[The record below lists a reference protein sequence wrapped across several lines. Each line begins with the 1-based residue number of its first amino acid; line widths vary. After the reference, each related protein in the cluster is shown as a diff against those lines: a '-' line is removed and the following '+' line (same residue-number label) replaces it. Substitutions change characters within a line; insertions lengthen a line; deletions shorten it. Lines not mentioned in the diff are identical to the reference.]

1 MVWKKQ
7 SVGIDMAKLSFVAC
21 VCKRAEGMDEE
32 LILSEVKKFTNDKKG
47 FNQFL
52 KWVSKQIDKKVSVN
66 YAMEATGIYYEELAY
81 HLHTLGKRV
90 SVLLPNKVAHFIKSL
105 NIKSKTDDIDAGAI
119 ALMSCER
126 ILHEWVPPLP
136 LFKKLRSLTRAY
148 QSLQSDK
155 VQTVNRLSQMKCGFE
170 PLKEVVQIHEK
181 TIKNIEKDL
190 AKLLK
195 LMKGTLKS
203 DKDIWAKVEN
213 LLTIPGVG
221 FITVALTLGETL
233 GFVMIKNQRQ
243 LVSYCGFD
251 VIKRESG
258 TSIKGRTKIS
268 KKGNSRLRA
277 TMYMPSMTAIRYN
290 PKMKEVYE
298 RINIGKSVK
307 SIGLVAVQRRLL
319 VLMYSLWKKNEF
331 YVEEYG
337 NEKIS
342 DIHEEEVP
350 SSSSTRRVETASCEE
365 KVDGAKKHPST
376 QNEHLHNHLSEV
388 LLHQEQIS

>member
-7 SVGIDMAKLSFVAC
+7 SVGIDMAKLTFVAC
-21 VCKRAEGMDEE
+21 VCKRAECSHEE
-32 LILSEVKKFTNDKKG
+32 LILSEAKTFTNDKKG
-47 FNQFL
+47 FNQLL
-52 KWVSKQIDKKVSVN
+52 KWVGKQIDKKVSVN

-81 HLHTLGKRV
+81 HLHNLGKRV
-90 SVLLPNKVAHFIKSL
+90 SVLLPNKVSHFIKSL

-136 LFKKLRSLTRAY
+136 LFKKLRSLTRMY
-148 QSLQSDK
+148 QSLQGDK
-155 VQTVNRLSQMKCGFE
+155 VQTVNRLKQMNCGFE
-170 PLKEVVQIHEK
+170 PLKEVVQMHEK
-181 TIKNIEKDL
+181 SIKNIEKDL

-203 DKDIWAKVEN
+203 DKDIWVKVEN

-319 VLMYSLWKKNEF
+319 VLMYSLWKKNES
-331 YVEEYG
+331 YVEDYG
-337 NEKIS
+337 NEIKS
-342 DIHEEEVP
+342 DIHEEEEP

-365 KVDGAKKHPST
+365 KVDGALKHPST

-388 LLHQEQIS
+388 LLHQ

>member
-7 SVGIDMAKLSFVAC
+7 SVGIDMAKLTFVAC
-21 VCKRAEGMDEE
+21 VCKRSDGCHED
-32 LILSEVKKFTNDKKG
+32 LNLSEIKTFTNDKKG

-52 KWVSKQIDKKVSVN
+52 KWVSKQIDKEVPVS

-81 HLHTLGKRV
+81 HLHKLGKRV

-126 ILHEWVPPLP
+126 LLHEWIPPLP
-136 LFKKLRSLTRAY
+136 VFKKLRSLTRMY
-148 QSLQSDK
+148 QSLQGDK
-155 VQTVNRLSQMKCGFE
+155 VQAVSRLKQMKCGFE
-170 PLKEVVQIHEK
+170 PLKEVVKIHEK
-181 TIKNIEKDL
+181 TIKSIEKDL
-190 AKLLK
+190 VRLLK
-195 LMKGTLKS
+195 MMKETLKS
-203 DKDIWAKVEN
+203 DKAIWAGVEN
-213 LLTIPGVG
+213 LLTIPGIG
-221 FITVALTLGETL
+221 FITIALTLGETL
-233 GFVMIKNQRQ
+233 GFVLIKNQRQ

-277 TMYMPSMTAIRYN
+277 AMFMPSMTAIRYN
-290 PKMKEVYE
+290 PKMKEIYE
-298 RINIGKSVK
+298 RINKDKSVK

-319 VLMYSLWKKNEF
+319 VLMYSLWKKDEAYDENFGAE
-331 YVEEYG
+331 V
-337 NEKIS
+337 IS
-342 DIHEEEVP
+342 DIHEEEVS
-350 SSSSTRRVETASCEE
+350 SSSSTRRVETASNEE

>member
-1 MVWKKQ
+1 MVLRKQ

-21 VCKRAEGMDEE
+21 VCKSQELDG
-32 LILSEVKKFTNDKKG
+32 LILSDAKTFTNDKKG

-52 KWVSKQIDKKVSVN
+52 KWVNKHIDKKVPVI

-81 HLHTLGKRV
+81 HLHKIGKRV

-119 ALMSCER
+119 AIMSCER
-126 ILHEWVPPLP
+126 KLHEWTPPLP

-148 QSLQSDK
+148 QSLQGDK
-155 VQTVNRLSQMKCGFE
+155 IQTVNRLRQIECGYE
-170 PLKEVVQIHEK
+170 PVAEVVKIHK
-181 TIKNIEKDL
+181 KNIKNIEKDL
-190 AKLLK
+190 VRLLK
-195 LMKGTLKS
+195 MMKDTLKS
-203 DKDIWAKVEN
+203 DEDVWKGVEN
-213 LLTIPGVG
+213 LLTIPGIG

-233 GFVMIKNQRQ
+233 GFVLIKNQRQ

-251 VIKRESG
+251 VVKRESG

-298 RINIGKSVK
+298 RINRGKSVK
-307 SIGLVAVQRRLL
+307 SVGLVAIQRRLL
-319 VLMYSLWKKNEF
+319 VLMYSLWKKNEV
-331 YVEEYG
+331 YASNYKKEE
-337 NEKIS
+337 IS
-342 DIHEEEVP
+342 DIHEEEVS
-350 SSSSTRRVETASCEE
+350 SSSSTRRVETWSSEE
-365 KVDGAKKHPST
+365 RVDGAKKHPST

-388 LLHQEQIS
+388 LLHQDQIS